1 MEEELNVEK
10 DYLNAVKEDEFWANT
25 EAKKDT
31 RQQKS
36 EEIWNQVEALAKDVA
51 AHPCREN

>member
-36 EEIWNQVEALAKDVA
+36 EEIWNQVKAATSFALL
-51 AHPCREN
+51 CL